1 MSSSVQL
8 FLNPDKLITI
18 LLNVCKIVKPLFISV
33 VFLLFSLFSFS
44 LLIQNLSEASSG
56 AQKSF
61 DNKFNS
67 NTDTFPGPPKFNHHT
82 TSELNQKIGSNSNT
96 PTSSHTSKTDNK
108 DSNHTPIGSNSN
120 TPTSSHTS
128 KTDNKDSNHTP
139 IGSNSNTPTTSLV
152 SKTDNKDKNMLSAH
166 KIKSSK
172 IADITQIEL
181 KDPDCSPQFYTTDDS
196 TTDFHFQATLGTD
209 SKLKSDNNDEDEQ
222 VFTPAQID
230 EGPNLRSYHRMQLTS

>member
-8 FLNPDKLITI
+8 FLNLDKLITI

-44 LLIQNLSEASSG
+44 LPIQNLSEASSG

-67 NTDTFPGPPKFNHHT
+67 NTNTFPGPAKFNHHT
-82 TSELNQKIGSNSNT
+82 TSELTQKIGSNSNS
-96 PTSSHTSKTDNK
+96 PTSSHESKTDNK
-108 DSNHTPIGSNSN
+108 DSNHTPNGSNSN
-120 TPTSSHTS
+120 SPT
-128 KTDNKDSNHTP
+128 
-139 IGSNSNTPTTSLV
+139 

-166 KIKSSK
+166 KIKSPK
-172 IADITQIEL
+172 IADIMQIEV

-196 TTDFHFQATLGTD
+196 TTDFNFQTTLGTD
-209 SKLKSDNNDEDEQ
+209 SKLRSDNNDEDKQ
-222 VFTPAQID
+222 VFTPAQTGD
-230 EGPNLRSYHRMQLTS
+230 GPNLRSHTVCN

>member
-67 NTDTFPGPPKFNHHT
+67 NTNTFPGPAKFNHHT
-82 TSELNQKIGSNSNT
+82 TSELTQKIGSNSNS

-120 TPTSSHTS
+120 SPTSS
-128 KTDNKDSNHTP
+128 
-139 IGSNSNTPTTSLV
+139 LA
-152 SKTDNKDKNMLSAH
+152 SKTDNKDKNMLSTH

-172 IADITQIEL
+172 IADIMQIEV

-209 SKLKSDNNDEDEQ
+209 SKLRSDNNDEDKQ
-222 VFTPAQID
+222 VFTPAQTD
-230 EGPNLRSYHRMQLTS
+230 DGPNLRSYTVCN